1 MKKYLYKYL
10 FYIAKKTS
18 SNLDFSYKIFNFNFI
33 NITKKNI
40 SIRKLKLIKKEKKE
54 KKVDNFGFVLEL
66 IKNIYLK

>member
-40 SIRKLKLIKKEKKE
+40 SIRKLKLIKKEKK
-54 KKVDNFGFVLEL
+54 VDNFGFVLEL